1 MNCQIEY
8 VSSDS
13 DVGELCGKPAVTSCA
28 DCGAAICSDWSLD
41 CCGDSFC
48 ELCYDYHVHKFVL
61 EKTGPKRAPSHSQA
75 AVFGSLPDRAS

>member
-13 DVGELCGKPAVTSCA
+13 DNGMPCGKPAVTKCA
-28 DCGAAICSDWSLD
+28 DCGTSICSDCCVE

-48 ELCYDYHVHKFVL
+48 GQCYDYL
-61 EKTGPKRAPSHSQA
+61 QIPPSAPSHL
-75 AVFGSLPDRAS
+75 FFT

>member
-13 DVGELCGKPAVTSCA
+13 DNGTPCGKPAVTKCA
-28 DCGAAICSDWSLD
+28 DCGSSICSDCSFE

-48 ELCYDYHVHKFVL
+48 ELCYDYHVTHECVRKPVQN
-61 EKTGPKRAPSHSQA
+61 ESRYEGR
-75 AVFGSLPDRAS
+75 VASGGTSRISR